1 MRRDFQ
7 SRRPTLSRPEEG
19 EFFLRLYGLQK
30 LISDLPPIPP
40 YSLFNIDNLQQRGNV
55 NLPNYTIVLQWDY
68 RIQLNDW
75 AYFQAF
81 VQYFIQPNGMVQVTK
96 CDDPRLYL
104 RRRLLV
110 PTRDNDRLMA
120 AF

>member
-1 MRRDFQ
+1 M
-7 SRRPTLSRPEEG
+7 
-19 EFFLRLYGLQK
+19 RLYGLQK
-30 LISDLPPIPP
+30 VISDLPPIPP

-81 VQYFIQPNGMVQVTK
+81 VQYFIQPNGMVQVRNATILGFT
-96 CDDPRLYL
+96 CAVAFQS
-104 RRRLLV
+104 RRA
-110 PTRDNDRLMA
+110 TTTD
-120 AF
+120 